1 MSDSMKTNP
10 KLEFDTETMREMGY
24 RVVDMIV
31 EHLGALPAK
40 PASTCA
46 PREELEAR
54 LREPAPQE
62 GAHFESVL
70 EQVRDDVLANAMW
83 ANHPRHF
90 AWVPGPSNFVGVL
103 GDAIASAYNICPS
116 SWLEASG
123 PSQVELIAV
132 DWLRAWC
139 GFPEEAGGIFVSGGS
154 MANLTAL
161 ATARRVVLGDDARG
175 AVVYCSEQLHSS
187 VVRNLRILGFSS
199 EQIREVAVG
208 EDLRLS
214 LPALREAVR
223 IDREAGLR
231 PFCVIATAG
240 TTNAGAVD
248 PLPALSELCREQE
261 LWFHVDGAYG
271 AAAVLS
277 ASGKRLLRGMEWAD
291 SLAVDPH
298 KWLFQPFEIGCCLVR
313 DGRWLA
319 QTFSERPEYLQDTWV
334 GRDAER
340 EVNFGEHGVQL
351 TRGFRALK
359 LWMTVKVFGER
370 SLRAAVQ
377 RGIDNAETVEACL
390 REQGCFEIITRAQLG
405 VVNFRYRVPGQG
417 LEASNAL
424 TRAIYDAN
432 RERGF
437 SMLTTTIIRGMQ
449 TLRIC
454 AINPRVEDAQLRR
467 SVEILAEIGGA
478 LCGSAGRGRS
488 EESA

>member
-1 MSDSMKTNP
+1 MADSSKMNP
-10 KLEFDTETMREMGY
+10 KLDFDAETMRGMGY

-31 EHLGALPAK
+31 EHLSALPAK
-40 PASTCA
+40 PASVCV
-46 PREELEAR
+46 PREELEER
-54 LREPAPQE
+54 LREAPPSE
-62 GAHFESVL
+62 GASFESVL
-70 EQVRDDVLANAMW
+70 EQLREDVLANAMW

-90 AWVPGPSNFVGVL
+90 AWVPGPSNFVGAL

-123 PSQVELIAV
+123 PSQVELVVV
-132 DWLRAWC
+132 DWLRTWC
-139 GFPEEAGGIFVSGGS
+139 GLPEGAGGIFVSGGS

-161 ATARRVVLGDDARG
+161 ATARRVALGDDARD

-187 VVRNLRILGFSS
+187 VLRNLRILGFLPD
-199 EQIREVAVG
+199 QVHEVGVG

-214 LPALREAVR
+214 LPSLREAVR
-223 IDREAGLR
+223 GDRERGRR

-248 PLPALSELCREQE
+248 PLPALSEFCQAEG

-277 ASGKRLLRGMEWAD
+277 EGGKRLLRGMDRAD

-298 KWLFQPFEIGCCLVR
+298 KWLFQPFEMGCCLVR

-319 QTFSERPEYLQDTWV
+319 QTFSERPEYLQDTWID
-334 GRDAER
+334 RDEEA

-359 LWMTVKVFGER
+359 LWMTVKVFGEQ

-377 RGIDNAETVEACL
+377 RGIDNAESVEAHL
-390 REQGCFEIITRAQLG
+390 RELDCFEVVTPAQLG
-405 VVNFRYRVPGQG
+405 VVNFRYRVPGTD
-417 LEASNAL
+417 LTESNAL
-424 TRAIYDAN
+424 TRAIYQAN

-437 SMLTTTIIRGMQ
+437 SMLTTTIIRGVQ

-454 AINPRVEDAQLRR
+454 AINPRVEEAQLRR
-467 SVEILAEIGGA
+467 SVEILAEIGGE
-478 LCGSAGRGRS
+478 LSGRMGASRS

>member
-1 MSDSMKTNP
+1 MSKSCKTNP
-10 KLEFDTETMREMGY
+10 TLDFDAETMRGMGY

-31 EHLGALPAK
+31 EHLSALPAK
-40 PASTCA
+40 PASSCA
-46 PREELEAR
+46 TRGELEER
-54 LREPAPQE
+54 LREEAPVD
-62 GAHFESVL
+62 ASPFEVVL
-70 EQVRDDVLANAMW
+70 EQLRDDVLANAMW

-90 AWVPGPSNFVGVL
+90 AWVPGPSNFVGAL

-123 PSQVELIAV
+123 PSQVELVVV
-132 DWLRAWC
+132 DWLRTWC
-139 GFPEEAGGIFVSGGS
+139 GLPQGAGGIFVSGGS

-175 AVVYCSEQLHSS
+175 AVVYCSDQVHSS
-187 VVRNLRILGFSS
+187 VVRNLRILGFSP
-199 EQIREVAVG
+199 EQIREVGVG

-214 LPALREAVR
+214 MPALREAVR
-223 IDREAGLR
+223 ADRQGGRR

-248 PLPALSELCREQE
+248 PLPAISELCREEE

-277 ASGKRLLRGMEWAD
+277 ESGKRLLRGMERAD

-313 DGRWLA
+313 DGRWLG
-319 QTFSERPEYLQDTWV
+319 QTFSERPEYLQDTWI
-334 GRDAER
+334 GRDEER

-377 RGIDNAETVEACL
+377 RGIDNAEAVEACL
-390 REQGCFEIITRAQLG
+390 RELGCFEIITPAQLG
-405 VVNFRYRVPGQG
+405 VVTFRYRAPGHDVA
-417 LEASNAL
+417 ESNAL
-424 TRAIYDAN
+424 TRAIYEAN

-449 TLRIC
+449 ALRIC

-467 SVEILAEIGGA
+467 SVEILAEIGGE
-478 LCGSAGRGRS
+478 LSGRTGASRS